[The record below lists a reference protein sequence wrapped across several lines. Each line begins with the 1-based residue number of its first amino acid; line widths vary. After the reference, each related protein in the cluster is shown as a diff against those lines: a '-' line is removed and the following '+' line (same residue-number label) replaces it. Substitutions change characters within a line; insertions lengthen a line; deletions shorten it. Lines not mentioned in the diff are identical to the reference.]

1 MLYTI
6 NQVFIYSIIVKHIL
20 CIKSDLT
27 VKRAEVSATQ
37 ATIRTKIQQFYQA
50 LSVATDLQLRR
61 AVIIRYG
68 SNYNYIYRIESKQNS
83 VYQFCSQQ
91 QNGDTHIILRT
102 LNIKP
107 SDSTAWLFDV
117 SGASANTL
125 TEQTTANDSSVW
137 ELYY

>member
-1 MLYTI
+1 
-6 NQVFIYSIIVKHIL
+6 
-20 CIKSDLT
+20 
-27 VKRAEVSATQ
+27 
-37 ATIRTKIQQFYQA
+37 